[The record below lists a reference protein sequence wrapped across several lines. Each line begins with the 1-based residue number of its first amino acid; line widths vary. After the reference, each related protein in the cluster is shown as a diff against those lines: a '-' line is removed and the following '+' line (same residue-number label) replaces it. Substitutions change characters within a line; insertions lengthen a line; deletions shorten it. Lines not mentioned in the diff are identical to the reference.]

1 MSYIIG
7 RLLKLSITC
16 IVYLLK
22 RPQCQRP
29 QRVFSKIVG
38 EFWQQMPKTLILPHK
53 SGLGSLVIGRTYI
66 AGPILPSALGAPQL
80 PRFACCPTA
89 NLARPTQPLGIVGR
103 DAPAHQSLSKNLRP
117 QAHPTVQD
125 KSVQRALQTMSKVC
139 GGDRGD
145 AGA

>member
-29 QRVFSKIVG
+29 QRGFSKIVG

-53 SGLGSLVIGRTYI
+53 SGLGSLVIRRTSI
-66 AGPILPSALGAPQL
+66 AGPILPSPLGAPQL
-80 PRFACCPTA
+80 PRFACCPTT
-89 NLARPTQPLGIVGR
+89 NLARPTHSWPRRSSSSKPKQKSPPPSSSDR
-103 DAPAHQSLSKNLRP
+103 ARQECTESSTNNEQSVWR
-117 QAHPTVQD
+117 
-125 KSVQRALQTMSKVC
+125 
-139 GGDRGD
+139 
-145 AGA
+145 